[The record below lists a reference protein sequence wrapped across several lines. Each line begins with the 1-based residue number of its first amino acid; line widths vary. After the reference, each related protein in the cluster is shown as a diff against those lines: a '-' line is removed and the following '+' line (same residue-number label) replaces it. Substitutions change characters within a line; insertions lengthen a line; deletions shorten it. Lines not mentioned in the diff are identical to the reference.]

1 MWHPTRPF
9 RVANLPL
16 ALNCH
21 AVRHLGTAL
30 GLSAAQEQLYRQLLP
45 ASGQRL
51 VEVSAGLR
59 RTPDQLLTELGPLV
73 REGIVRVHDG
83 TLDVAPPSEVVVL
96 MLTRWA
102 ASLAEAGDQLTH
114 LARAVPQLA
123 PDAAPT
129 APAVD
134 GETVP
139 LDGEVLVGGDVP
151 STLVGWIEESADD
164 LLFLRP
170 DQWRMPS
177 ESVMAVAVTQ
187 AVLQGRVARAVYP
200 ARALR
205 EAPAVLI
212 GRAAIGE
219 QIRVLPE
226 VPTRLAII
234 GSRAMVP
241 EPPGMTSER
250 LLVVRQPAVV
260 EMFRAYFEALWDRA
274 VAVPA
279 LERGEATP
287 DLDEL
292 LLAQLARGAKDE
304 QIARLLGVSLRTV
317 RRRVA
322 SMMSELGVDSRFQA
336 GVEAVRRGW
345 L

>member
-1 MWHPTRPF
+1 MT
-9 RVANLPL
+9 L
-16 ALNCH
+16 ALNCQP
-21 AVRHLGTAL
+21 VRHLGTAL
-30 GLSAAQEQLYRQLLP
+30 GLSAAQEQLYQQVLP

-51 VEVSAGLR
+51 AEVSSGLL

-83 TLDVAPPSEVVVL
+83 TLEVAPPSEVVVL

-114 LARAVPQLA
+114 LARAVPHLA
-123 PDAAPT
+123 PDDGPPGRMT
-129 APAVD
+129 D
-134 GETVP
+134 GEAVP
-139 LDGEVLVGGDVP
+139 LDGEVVVGGDVP

-177 ESVMAVAVTQ
+177 ESAMAVAVTQ
-187 AVLQGRVARAVYP
+187 AILEGREARAVYP

-205 EAPAVLI
+205 EAPSVLV
-212 GRAAIGE
+212 GRATIGE
-219 QIRVLPE
+219 QIRVVPE
-226 VPTRLAII
+226 VPTRLAVI
-234 GSRAMVP
+234 GNRAMVP
-241 EPPGMTSER
+241 EPPGLSSER
-250 LLVVRQPAVV
+250 RVIVRQPAVV
-260 EMFRAYFEALWDRA
+260 DMFRAYFEALWDRA

-279 LERGEATP
+279 LERGDATP

-292 LLAQLARGAKDE
+292 LLAQLAEGAKDE
-304 QIARLLGVSLRTV
+304 QIARILGISLRTV

-322 SMMSELGVDSRFQA
+322 AMMTELGVDSRFQA

>member
-1 MWHPTRPF
+1 M
-9 RVANLPL
+9 
-16 ALNCH
+16 
-21 AVRHLGTAL
+21 RHLGTAL
-30 GLSAAQEQLYRQLLP
+30 GLSAAQEQLYQQVLP

-51 VEVSAGLR
+51 AEVSSGLL

-83 TLDVAPPSEVVVL
+83 TLEVAPPSEVVVL

-114 LARAVPQLA
+114 LARAVPHLA
-123 PDAAPT
+123 PDDGPPGRMT
-129 APAVD
+129 D
-134 GETVP
+134 GEAVP
-139 LDGEVLVGGDVP
+139 LDGEVVVGGDVP

-177 ESVMAVAVTQ
+177 ESAMAVAVTQ
-187 AVLQGRVARAVYP
+187 AILEGREARAVYP

-205 EAPAVLI
+205 EAPSVLV
-212 GRAAIGE
+212 GRATIGE
-219 QIRVLPE
+219 QIRVVPE
-226 VPTRLAII
+226 VPTRLAVI
-234 GSRAMVP
+234 GNRAMVP
-241 EPPGMTSER
+241 EPPGLSSER
-250 LLVVRQPAVV
+250 RVIVRQPAVV
-260 EMFRAYFEALWDRA
+260 DMFRAYFEALWDRA

-279 LERGEATP
+279 LERGDATP

-292 LLAQLARGAKDE
+292 LLAQLAEGAKDE
-304 QIARLLGVSLRTV
+304 QIARILGISLRTV

-322 SMMSELGVDSRFQA
+322 AMMTELGVDSRFQA

>member
-1 MWHPTRPF
+1 M
-9 RVANLPL
+9 
-16 ALNCH
+16 
-21 AVRHLGTAL
+21 RHLGTAL
-30 GLSAAQEQLYRQLLP
+30 GLSPAQEQLYQQVLP

-51 VEVSAGLR
+51 AEVSAGLL
-59 RTPDQLLTELGPLV
+59 RTPDQLLKDLGPLV

-83 TLDVAPPSEVVVL
+83 TLEVAPPAEVVVL

-102 ASLAEAGDQLTH
+102 ASLSEAGDQLTH

-123 PDAAPT
+123 PDDG
-129 APAVD
+129 PAGRMTD
-134 GETVP
+134 GEAIP
-139 LDGEVLVGGDVP
+139 LDGEVVVGGDVP
-151 STLVGWIEESADD
+151 TTLVGWIEESADD

-187 AVLQGRVARAVYP
+187 AILEGREARAVYP

-205 EAPAVLI
+205 EAPSVLI
-212 GRAAIGE
+212 GRATIGE
-219 QIRVLPE
+219 QIRVVPE
-226 VPTRLAII
+226 VPTRLAVI
-234 GSRAMVP
+234 GNRAMVP
-241 EPPGMTSER
+241 EPPGLSSER
-250 LLVVRQPAVV
+250 RVVVRQPAVV
-260 EMFRAYFEALWDRA
+260 DMFRAYFEALWDRA

-279 LERGEATP
+279 LERGDATP

-292 LLAQLARGAKDE
+292 LLAQLAQGAKDE
-304 QIARLLGVSLRTV
+304 QIARILGISLRTV

-322 SMMSELGVDSRFQA
+322 AMMSELGVDSRFQA